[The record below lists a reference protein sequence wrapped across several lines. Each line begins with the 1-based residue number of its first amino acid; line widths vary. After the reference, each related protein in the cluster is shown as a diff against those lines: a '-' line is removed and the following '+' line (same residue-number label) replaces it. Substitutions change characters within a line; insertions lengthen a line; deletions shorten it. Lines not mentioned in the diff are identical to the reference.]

1 METKI
6 TFQVVNGNTGF
17 EERDIEFRK
26 LDIAKQYAIRNGLHT
41 YMNIMVDISKWLMM

>member
-17 EERDIEFRK
+17 EERNIEFHK
-26 LDIAKQYAIRNGLHT
+26 FASQ
-41 YMNIMVDISKWLMM
+41 